1 MVECGCVID
10 VDEIYALHNDASIE
24 VGSIKINDG
33 IMSSRG
39 AAWTLDIGGVSAHGS
54 TPQKGLD
61 AIREAVRIIADL
73 DYIVAKNQSVQPCG
87 LWLRNDTW
95 R

>member
-1 MVECGCVID
+1 MRFTP
-10 VDEIYALHNDASIE
+10 LHNDASIE
-24 VGSIKINDG
+24 SWLYKINDG
-33 IMSSRG
+33 IVSSPGEPHGLRIS
-39 AAWTLDIGGVSAHGS
+39 AAFRAMVPLH
-54 TPQKGLD
+54 QKGLD

-73 DYIVAKNQSVQPCG
+73 DYIDQAKNQSVQPCG